1 MTARA
6 LPALLGALAALA
18 LLHLLG
24 WGPPSPPAYPDTVVP
39 TERIQLVERVDT
51 VVTVRERI
59 VYRTVR
65 PDQAATAP
73 KGAAPDVAT
82 FCADAVAQAVA
93 GARGEDAPET
103 PPTLLLR
110 SIRTEAGWFLA
121 PDRVIL
127 TGPLSNTDLRQL
139 TYTARPGWQARVHG
153 DSVIVQSPRW
163 GVLREVAEAAVYGA
177 IGYGIGRLTR

>member
-1 MTARA
+1 MTRA

-18 LLHLLG
+18 LLHVLG
-24 WGPPSPPAYPDTVVP
+24 WGPRSAPRYPDTFVP
-39 TERIQLVERVDT
+39 AERIHQVERVDT
-51 VVTVRERI
+51 VVTFRERI
-59 VYRTVR
+59 VYRTAK
-65 PDQAATAP
+65 PEQAATAP
-73 KGAAPDVAT
+73 KGAHPDVVT
-82 FCADAVAQAVA
+82 FCADAVARAVA
-93 GARGEDAPET
+93 EAKGEDAPQET

-121 PDRVIL
+121 PDKLVL
-127 TGPLSNTDLRQL
+127 TGPLSNTDLRQY

-163 GVLREVAEAAVYGA
+163 GVLRGVAEAAVYGA